1 MIIGDHVIVCFH
13 RALDNQ
19 VYAAGVSVARDVSW
33 AHVSWALVSYVS
45 LSTLASLW

>member
-1 MIIGDHVIVCFH
+1 MIIGDHVFVCYH

-33 AHVSWALVSYVS
+33 ALVSYVS